1 MNIFVCRDITFIIL
15 SIVTMILSFKTISM
29 YMTSTNGEYLY
40 YMIASLI
47 SLLTL
52 IMVDSAFGRKIKKDI
67 QRKLVR

>member
-15 SIVTMILSFKTISM
+15 SIVTMILSFKTISI
-29 YMTSTNGEYLY
+29 YIADGEYLY

-67 QRKLVR
+67 QRKLVK

>member
-1 MNIFVCRDITFIIL
+1 MNIFACRDITVIIL
-15 SIVTMILSFKTISM
+15 SIVTMILSFKTISI
-29 YMTSTNGEYLY
+29 YITDGEYLY

>member
-40 YMIASLI
+40 YMIVSLI

>member
-15 SIVTMILSFKTISM
+15 SIVTMILSFKTISI
-29 YMTSTNGEYLY
+29 YITDGEYLY